1 VTDGTGVA
9 APAISQQVGPPCD
22 GVVGTEKLPVV
33 EGRTA
38 AFEILRSAGS
48 VDRDTRGGYLI
59 TWVGAGSLALRHPEL
74 FSLRCAFDSLG
85 SSFPIIPVPACPRSH
100 QTLSVARAII
110 RRAAHQCPAGLAV
123 WAQWHRQLR
132 LTFPAEVWAA
142 R

>member
-33 EGRTA
+33 EGRPA
-38 AFEILRSAGS
+38 AFEILRSAWS

-59 TWVGAGSLALRHPEL
+59 TWVGAASLALRHPEL

-85 SSFPIIPVPACPRSH
+85 SSFPIIPVPACPEHTRRCRLRGPSFGVRS
-100 QTLSVARAII
+100 TSARPDWRSGLSGIDSS
-110 RRAAHQCPAGLAV
+110 G
-123 WAQWHRQLR
+123 
-132 LTFPAEVWAA
+132 
-142 R
+142 